1 MYIIQVAAPGCQ
13 LPFAPSV
20 AQNANPVIGASTVSE
35 PSFTSGDSRT
45 FTERQQ
51 GRFFFP
57 AADDTSAV
65 DYTKEDLDDDNDG
78 VVDSLLSLPKSN
90 TPAPSDHIPL
100 MPLDPGCRDGIS
112 RSRVLDVPSD
122 LARAKLNVSLR
133 TTAARP
139 TMSSGVN
146 TRLRSLKRIRGAA
159 SVESDDAGF
168 SNYRRSEDILSTLK
182 DHGGHSSAQL
192 RSGV

>member
-1 MYIIQVAAPGCQ
+1 MFIIQVAPPGCQ
-13 LPFAPSV
+13 IPFAPSV
-20 AQNANPVIGASTVSE
+20 AQNANPLIGASTVSE
-35 PSFTSGDSRT
+35 PSSTSGDSRT

-57 AADDTSAV
+57 AADDASAV

-78 VVDSLLSLPKSN
+78 VVDSLLSLPKSKS
-90 TPAPSDHIPL
+90 PAPSDHIPL
-100 MPLDPGCRDGIS
+100 RPLDPGCPDGIS
-112 RSRVLDVPSD
+112 RSRVPDVPSD

-139 TMSSGVN
+139 TMSSGGM
-146 TRLRSLKRIRGAA
+146 RSLKRIRGAA
-159 SVESDDAGF
+159 SMESDDAGF
-168 SNYRRSEDILSTLK
+168 SNYRRSEDILPTLK
-182 DHGGHSSAQL
+182 DHGGHSSEQL